1 MNVELSF
8 MLKKMF
14 SVLLMPLS
22 IGIIL
27 ALVALLFLYFNKT
40 KKAKKYMTFSVLWI
54 LLITWAPFANLMLKP
69 LENSYPKLKKI
80 PTNIEYILLLGGDR
94 DKRAWEALRLY
105 YKIPNVT
112 IITSG
117 FSLHD
122 SISDAQKTAEKLIES
137 GIPKKSLL
145 MQEDA
150 KTTFEEAVYMKK
162 RVGEK
167 PFILITA
174 AYHMPR
180 AIAIFKKAEL
190 HAIAAPADFNRPNE
204 DGVLSILQSKQL
216 QKTEHAWHEYLG
228 LLLYKLQGKI

>member
-14 SVLLMPLS
+14 SVLFMPMS
-22 IGIIL
+22 IGVIFLIITF
-27 ALVALLFLYFNKT
+27 ALLYFNKI
-40 KKAKKYMTFSVLWI
+40 KKAKKYLKVSILWM
-54 LLITWAPFANLMLKP
+54 LIVSWAPFGNLMLYP
-69 LENSYPKLKKI
+69 LESVYPKLEKI

-94 DKRAWEALRLY
+94 DKRAWEAVRLY
-105 YKIPNVT
+105 HKLPNVK

-122 SISDAQKTAEKLIES
+122 SVSDAKKTKKLLIES
-137 GIPKKSLL
+137 GISEGKIL
-145 MQEDA
+145 MQELA
-150 KTTFEEAVYMKK
+150 KTTFEEAEHMKK

-167 PFILITA
+167 PFILVTA

-180 AIAIFKKAEL
+180 TIALFKKAGL
-190 HAIAAPADFNRPNE
+190 NPIPAPANFNKPEE
-204 DGVLSILQSKQL
+204 DGVMSILQSKQL

-228 LLLYKLQGKI
+228 LIVYKLQGKI